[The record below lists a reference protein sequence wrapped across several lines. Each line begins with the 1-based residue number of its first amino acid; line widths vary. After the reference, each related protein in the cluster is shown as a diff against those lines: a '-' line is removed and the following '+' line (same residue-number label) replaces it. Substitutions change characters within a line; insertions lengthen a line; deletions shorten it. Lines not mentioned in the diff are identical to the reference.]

1 MNELNIFDESRT
13 LFTEDNDGNPIV
25 VKFGLSFTF
34 EPGEL
39 YEGDTLEEIDEAY
52 RREVEALD
60 KEFEKYMIKDEEGE
74 DDEADGFAE

>member
-1 MNELNIFDESRT
+1 MGELSFFDEPRT
-13 LFTEDNDGNPIV
+13 LHTEDNEGNPIV
-25 VKFGLSFTF
+25 VEFGLSFTF

-52 RREVEALD
+52 RREVEAID
-60 KEFEKYMIKDEEGE
+60 KKYEKYMIKDEEGE

>member
-25 VKFGLSFTF
+25 AEFGLSFTF

-39 YEGDTLEEIDEAY
+39 YEGDTIEEIDEAY
-52 RREVEALD
+52 RREVEAIE
-60 KEFEKYMIKDEEGE
+60 KKYEKYMIKDEEGD